1 MVINCMN
8 SVICDYMFS
17 WLQRRRRLSSLSRS
31 TTHSTWSMASLRR
44 RSPPTAMRWRGTMTW
59 SSQQKNVSAGKQ
71 TVGLGGTFVMFEF
84 FRHAEQFI
92 EGVESKAE
100 SSSSSSSSSEDEE
113 IKRKG
118 SSSHGGA
125 SKSSFSSY
133 SSTVRGSSS
142 NVWDGGWGQ
151 IFNLID
157 EN

>member
-1 MVINCMN
+1 M
-8 SVICDYMFS
+8 
-17 WLQRRRRLSSLSRS
+17 
-31 TTHSTWSMASLRR
+31 
-44 RSPPTAMRWRGTMTW
+44 SP
-59 SSQQKNVSAGKQ
+59 GKQ

-100 SSSSSSSSSEDEE
+100 SSSSSGSSSEDEE
-113 IKRKG
+113 IKMRKG

-142 NVWDGGWGQ
+142 NV
-151 IFNLID
+151 
-157 EN
+157 